1 MRLSEMNTDQLAD
14 ALCELAPLLEEIGN
28 DENLNEYLHRLA
40 ERQKNGNMTIL
51 EKATSLVGKV
61 VPSLLQTH
69 REEVYKILSV
79 LTGKTVAELRTQK
92 GMETVREAKGCIDA
106 ELISFFI

>member
-1 MRLSEMNTDQLAD
+1 VDLGGNMRLSEMNIDQLAD

-28 DENLNEYLHRLA
+28 DKNLNEYLQRLA

-79 LTGKTVAELRTQK
+79 SRDE
-92 GMETVREAKGCIDA
+92 
-106 ELISFFI
+106 